1 MNICSEH
8 HEIKRKIRIII
19 LRIIDIYIFTHS
31 KICFVCISK
40 VICTVHVTSVNIKF
54 ISEDLDWELQKDIFA
69 DQNISTIYMYLKHD
83 QKLWSLWKVLQ
94 NISTVFSVWIK
105 AWTWHMEVWVF
116 FFSPMQSWHSSPIA
130 ESISRSR
137 YSIGLLPFVSKVTWN

>member
-19 LRIIDIYIFTHS
+19 LRIIDIYLFTHS

-54 ISEDLDWELQKDIFA
+54 ISEDLDWELQKDIFR
-69 DQNISTIYMYLKHD
+69 QPKYQYYTCIWNTIRNFDL
-83 QKLWSLWKVLQ
+83 
-94 NISTVFSVWIK
+94 F
-105 AWTWHMEVWVF
+105 ER
-116 FFSPMQSWHSSPIA
+116 SSKIYP
-130 ESISRSR
+130 RF
-137 YSIGLLPFVSKVTWN
+137 LVSE

>member
-1 MNICSEH
+1 MIF
-8 HEIKRKIRIII
+8 I
-19 LRIIDIYIFTHS
+19 IFTHS

-116 FFSPMQSWHSSPIA
+116 FLVRCRVDIPVRLLKVYLDRDTLLVSSL
-130 ESISRSR
+130 SCQRSLEIR
-137 YSIGLLPFVSKVTWN
+137 AD

>member
-19 LRIIDIYIFTHS
+19 LRIIDIYIFTHMHF

-54 ISEDLDWELQKDIFA
+54 ISEDLD
-69 DQNISTIYMYLKHD
+69 
-83 QKLWSLWKVLQ
+83 
-94 NISTVFSVWIK
+94 
-105 AWTWHMEVWVF
+105 
-116 FFSPMQSWHSSPIA
+116 
-130 ESISRSR
+130 
-137 YSIGLLPFVSKVTWN
+137 